1 MTHFCLLSGLDQ
13 LRKDSQQTTA
23 FYYAKNSSRNVVSH
37 IKQWLF
43 FTIFF
48 GLCVLPASVDNII
61 LFAELMAVSSGY
73 EHIKNVIGSIGFL
86 HKILDLPF
94 DRDSFRLRLTL
105 QSLKRKLA
113 RAPLQALPIGVN
125 HLKRMYEFVNI
136 NDNEDL
142 AIWKSILVGFFGLL
156 RKKNL
161 VPEDLKDLDTFKILT
176 VRKIKVDVTK
186 GIALVLVN
194 FAKNNQFGQKQ
205 LVIPLIRNNCQAL
218 DPVYHLNLLF
228 SRTSAPPDS
237 PAFSFMKNG
246 RLSSVSYKSFTA
258 RLKAL
263 LSSAGFSPEKFSGH
277 SLRRG
282 GATFLHACGASHLQI
297 QACGD
302 WASAV
307 FTRYLYVSLDQRLES
322 QMMMANNIQ

>member
-1 MTHFCLLSGLDQ
+1 MQQ
-13 LRKDSQQTTA
+13 LRTASRETTA
-23 FYYAKNSSRNVVSH
+23 FYYAKNSARNTISH

-43 FTIFF
+43 FSIFF
-48 GLCVLPASVDNII
+48 GLCILPASVDDII
-61 LFAELMAVSSGY
+61 LFAELMAISSGY

-86 HKILDLPF
+86 HKVLDLPF

-113 RAPLQALPIGVN
+113 RAPLQALPISVE
-125 HLKRMYEFVNI
+125 HLKLMYKHVNI
-136 NDNEDL
+136 DDNEDL
-142 AIWKSILVGFFGLL
+142 AIWTSILVGFFGLL

-161 VPEDLKDLDTFKILT
+161 VPEDLRDLDTFKILT
-176 VRKIKVDVTK
+176 VRKVRLDLPRGV
-186 GIALVLVN
+186 ALVLVN

-205 LVIPLIRNNCQAL
+205 LVIPLVRSNCKAL
-218 DPVYHLNLLF
+218 DPVFHLNLLF
-228 SRTSAPPDS
+228 SRTAAPGDS
-237 PAFSFMKNG
+237 PAFSYRKNG
-246 RLSSVSYKSFTA
+246 RLTSVCYRTFTA
-258 RLKAL
+258 RLKSL
-263 LSSAGFSPEKFSGH
+263 LSSSGLQPEKYSGH

-302 WASAV
+302 WASQV

-322 QMMMANNIQ
+322 QMLMARNIQ